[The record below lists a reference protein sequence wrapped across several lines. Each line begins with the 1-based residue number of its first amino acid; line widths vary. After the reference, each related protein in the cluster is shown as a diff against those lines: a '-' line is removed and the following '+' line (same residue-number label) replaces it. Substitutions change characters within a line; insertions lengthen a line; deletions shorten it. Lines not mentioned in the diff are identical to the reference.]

1 MKNYITVGLYL
12 NLLTV
17 HGYKILFVHDM
28 GTVSHHL
35 QLFPIVEKLLENGH
49 QVTGVFFK
57 SSKIQHKNYT
67 EIMTP
72 NVLEK
77 FSAELSKLFMEKG
90 GQSLFNWKFYYWFYN
105 NWGTISKEI
114 TDSSFGTEEVQ
125 NLIKM
130 SSFDTVV
137 TMAMSNSVYAEI
149 FNCSLIGFST
159 AGPFPMLMQG
169 SGNVLNLNV
178 QPSGVARYIE
188 PMTLVERLTNHI
200 SNWMM
205 EMRFNFMARDT
216 HKARAE
222 ILKQDLAPL
231 EDINRRRYTVLLTNS
246 HPLTHGAWQYGPNII
261 EVGGLNVQKAKPLSE
276 GFQTWLDAASN
287 GAVLVSFGSVLKP
300 SQMNPERLDLLLNVF
315 KSLKQYS
322 FIWKWDVDIEDVP
335 ENVKISSWLPQQD
348 ILSHPNLR
356 VFVTHGGIG
365 GVTEAIYHKAN
376 LVGIPFSNDQKPNL
390 LRASGHGFAK
400 ILEWDQLS
408 EKELITA
415 IVDAMEDKDMVAA
428 LEKVNRLYTDR
439 EKTPVDKAVWWI
451 EYICRNGLEGA
462 KTLKPITGEVPWYQ
476 LNNLDVIAISVT
488 IIMVCLGCAISCCK
502 FCVKR
507 CCVKKQKTE

>member
-1 MKNYITVGLYL
+1 MKTYITIALCL
-12 NLLTV
+12 NLLCAR
-17 HGYKILFVHDM
+17 GYKILFVHDM
-28 GTVSHHL
+28 GTVSHQL

-67 EIMTP
+67 EIMIP
-72 NVLEK
+72 NFQEK
-77 FSAELSKLFMEKG
+77 FAAEISRLVMDKG
-90 GQSLFNWKFYYWFYN
+90 GQSLFNWKFYYWLIN
-105 NWGTISKEI
+105 NWGTMLKDL
-114 TDSSFGTEEVQ
+114 TDESFGTKEVQ
-125 NLIKM
+125 DLIKM

-137 TMAMSNSVYAEI
+137 TLAMSNSVYAEI
-149 FNCSLIGFST
+149 FNCSLIGFSP
-159 AGPFPMLMQG
+159 AGPFPMLIQG
-169 SGNVLNLNV
+169 SGNVQNLNV
-178 QPSGVARYIE
+178 QPSAVAMYIE
-188 PMTLVERLTNHI
+188 PMTLMERLTNHI
-200 SNWMM
+200 STWML
-205 EMRFNFMARDT
+205 EMRFNFLGKDI

-222 ILKQDLAPL
+222 ILKQDFASI
-231 EDINRRRYTVLLTNS
+231 EDINRRRYTVLLSNS

-276 GFQTWLDAASN
+276 GFQAWLDAASN

-315 KSLKQYS
+315 RSLKQYS
-322 FIWKWDVDIEDVP
+322 FIWKWDADIENVP

-365 GVTEAIYHKAN
+365 GVSEAIYHKAT

-400 ILEWDQLS
+400 ILEWDQLT
-408 EKELITA
+408 EKDLIDA
-415 IVDAMEDKDMVAA
+415 ITDAMEDQNMVAA
-428 LEKVNRLYTDR
+428 LDKVNRLYTDR
-439 EKTPVDKAVWWI
+439 EKSPVDKAVWWI
-451 EYICRNGLEGA
+451 EYICRNGIEGA
-462 KTLKPITGEVPWYQ
+462 KTLKPNTGDTPWYQ
-476 LNNLDVIAISVT
+476 LNNLDMIAISVT
-488 IIMVCLGCAISCCK
+488 IILICIGVVSSCCS